1 MNTRRNTAR
10 RLEEEVSNTGAPP
23 HGDQVPP
30 LEEDANM
37 EESPSNPPPMIEVQM
52 RDILAQMDQ
61 EITTQVQA
69 TTVQA

>member
-1 MNTRRNTAR
+1 MNTQRNATR
-10 RLEEEVSNTGAPP
+10 RLEEEISNAWASP
-23 HGDQVPP
+23 HDEQVRP
-30 LEEDANM
+30 LEEEGNVKQVPA
-37 EESPSNPPPMIEVQM
+37 NPPPMTEAKM